1 MFNPILKQNYPF
13 LTDYFETMFS
23 NDVLK
28 IPNSIV
34 FYGLDALAQYYF
46 SLNIA
51 KILNCMDNKES
62 DCQCQN
68 CNWINKN
75 MHPSVITVSKIDTKP
90 DNDNSKTVISVKQV
104 EMLKQM
110 VFSRPV
116 DYYTVVIFTDNE
128 IVKTDS
134 VQDLKS
140 KFEGINFSH
149 PQSQKLKEDEFYL
162 PKGLSRKVFQEE
174 ASNSLLKMIEEPPSK
189 VLFIFLT
196 KDLNDLIET
205 IVSRSA
211 TFCLNSKMKQTFD
224 TSLCGEVFN
233 FYFNNFKYN
242 PIEFIEKFNELRKN
256 NKEQS
261 FSYLIDTFEYY
272 LEQVLLLNINNKKL
286 TYLIKKAIHTLENS
300 KKMENSYV
308 RENLIVENIAFSF
321 AKNRE

>member
-1 MFNPILKQNYPF
+1 MFNLILKKYYPF
-13 LTDYFETMFS
+13 LTNYFETMFS
-23 NDVLK
+23 NNVLK

-51 KILNCMDNKES
+51 KILNCMENKES

-68 CNWINKN
+68 CNWINRN
-75 MHPSVITVSKIDTKP
+75 VHPSVITVSKTDTKP

-110 VFSRPV
+110 IFSRSV

-128 IVKTDS
+128 IVKVDT
-134 VQDLKS
+134 VEVLKN
-140 KFEGINFSH
+140 KFANISFQH
-149 PQSQKLKEDEFYL
+149 PASQNLKEDEFYL

-211 TFCLNSKMKQTFD
+211 VFCLNSNMKQAFD
-224 TSLCGEVFN
+224 TSLCNDVFN
-233 FYFNNFKYN
+233 FYFDNSKYN
-242 PIEFIEKFNELRKN
+242 PVEFIEKLNDLRKN
-256 NKEQS
+256 NKEEN
-261 FSYLIDTFEYY
+261 FSYMIDTFEYY
-272 LEQVLLLNINNKKL
+272 LQQLLLSNMSNKKL
-286 TYLIKKAIHTLENS
+286 IYLIKKDIETLEKS

-308 RENLIVENIAFSF
+308 RESLIIENIGFSF

>member
-1 MFNPILKQNYPF
+1 MFNPILKKYYPF
-13 LTDYFETMFS
+13 LTNYFETMFS
-23 NDVLK
+23 KNVLK

-51 KILNCMDNKES
+51 KILNCMENKES

-68 CNWINKN
+68 CTWINRN
-75 MHPSVITVSKIDTKP
+75 VHPSVITVSKTDTKP

-110 VFSRPV
+110 IFSRPV

-128 IVKTDS
+128 IVKVDT
-134 VQDLKS
+134 VEGLKN
-140 KFEGINFSH
+140 KFANINFQH
-149 PQSQKLKEDEFYL
+149 PASQNLKEDEFYL
-162 PKGLSRKVFQEE
+162 PKGISRKVFQEE

-211 TFCLNSKMKQTFD
+211 VFCLNSNMKQTFD
-224 TSLCGEVFN
+224 TSLCNDVFN
-233 FYFNNFKYN
+233 FYFDNSKYN
-242 PIEFIEKFNELRKN
+242 PVEFIEKLNDLRKN
-256 NKEQS
+256 NKEEN
-261 FSYLIDTFEYY
+261 FSYMIDTFEYY
-272 LEQVLLLNINNKKL
+272 LQQLLLSNINNKQI
-286 TYLIKKAIHTLENS
+286 TYLIKKDIETLEKS

-308 RENLIVENIAFSF
+308 RESLIIENIGFSF